1 MMQMITMEYIKA
13 HSRIDEIREG
23 SAEESLLELYAE
35 SAEQTVLNY
44 LERSLEEIYELWGG
58 VPAPVVQACLLLV
71 DQSYQ
76 FRTPMTTMQLYRV
89 DYSFDAL
96 LKPYM
101 SL

>member
-1 MMQMITMEYIKA
+1 MQMINLDYIKA
-13 HSRIDEIREG
+13 HSRIDEITSG
-23 SAEESLLELYAE
+23 SAEESLLELYGE

-44 LERSLEEIYELWGG
+44 LERSIEELYELWGCI
-58 VPAPVVQACLLLV
+58 PAPVMQACLLLV

-76 FRTPMTTMQLYRV
+76 FRTPMSTMQLYRV

-101 SL
+101 KL